1 MPGWRSPEWRPLRA
15 APGAG
20 SREPYPGSGSH
31 EEVEGLHEGLDETP
45 ARRAD
50 RSSTDAV
57 DVFGVAPSTV
67 RPPAPRPGLAPR
79 PLLVKR
85 MVEAEAALVA
95 VVAPA
100 GYDKS
105 TLARLWLD
113 ADDRPFA
120 WVQLGPLDDDPVHLL
135 RHVAA
140 ALHQVEPLP
149 EGAVRAISGPGRSV
163 ELEALPALARGL
175 EGRGAE
181 VLVLDDAHLV
191 TSEASLAVLDALVD
205 VGPATTTVA
214 LLARHRPAIPL
225 ARRRLTAGLLEL
237 GAADLAMD
245 DGEAAELLDG
255 GGLALD
261 ADTVRVL
268 VDRTE
273 GWPAGLQ
280 LAAGLVRQAGT
291 ATSDLV
297 TGRDRVVADYL
308 VEEVLSGLP
317 ADTTRF
323 LERASV
329 LDRFTAPQ
337 LDALLGV
344 TNAART
350 LREVE
355 DTTSAFLVALDH
367 RRATYRFHHLF
378 GEMLHDRLVARD
390 PEEAR
395 ALHLRASRR
404 CERDGDLDAAVRHA
418 VAAADGQRAAR
429 LAAGAAADLV
439 LNGRE
444 ALLRRWLD
452 QLDPDAIERWAPA
465 ALAWGWYGATTGDR
479 PLVARALESPAVGRT
494 AQAEDRE
501 ARAAAVGLATVRTIL
516 GPDGIPG
523 VLADAERVRAAGGP
537 DENPWWT
544 TATVAAG
551 GALVQDGEAAQAR
564 DLLESVLRVADA
576 APAIEAVTEAQ
587 IAFLDLEAGDLESA
601 DRRSRRSLSL
611 AEHHN
616 LAGVGATVAV
626 FAVGALVAAR
636 QGRPEEAVTCTH
648 ATRRMLARM
657 QGIAPRSHLFGA
669 VVLARAAL
677 ARGDAA
683 GGRAL
688 AAEARRLQRQGV
700 RAAGVE
706 AQLELVE
713 AQLGAVDDRAGPL
726 VVPLTA
732 AELRVLA
739 HLPTH
744 RSMQEIADQLT
755 ISRNTAKTH
764 TAAIYRKLAVSS
776 RSAAVE
782 EARRL
787 GYLD

>member
-1 MPGWRSPEWRPLRA
+1 MRSTV
-15 APGAG
+15 
-20 SREPYPGSGSH
+20 PGSGSH
-31 EEVEGLHEGLDETP
+31 EEDEGLSEGVTEAPSHAGSTP
-45 ARRAD
+45 AD
-50 RSSTDAV
+50 LSE
-57 DVFGVAPSTV
+57 VFGVAPSSV
-67 RPPAPRPGLAPR
+67 RPPAGRPGLAPR

-85 MVEAEAALVA
+85 LVEAAAPLVA

-100 GYDKS
+100 GYGKT

-113 ADDRPFA
+113 ADERPFA
-120 WVQLGPLDDDPVHLL
+120 WTQLGGLDDDPVHLL

-149 EGAVRAISGPGRSV
+149 EATVRAVTGPGRSV

-175 EGRGAE
+175 EGRAE

-205 VGPATTTVA
+205 VVPATTTVA
-214 LLARHRPAIPL
+214 LLTRHRPAVPL

-237 GAADLAMD
+237 GAADLAMG

-261 ADTVRVL
+261 AETVRVL

-291 ATSDLV
+291 ATPGLV
-297 TGRDRVVADYL
+297 TGRDRMVADYL

-337 LDALLGV
+337 LDELLGV
-344 TNAART
+344 TSAART

-390 PEEAR
+390 PAEAR
-395 ALHLRASRR
+395 ALHLQASRR

-418 VAAADGQRAAR
+418 VAAADGERAAR

-479 PLVARALESPAVGRT
+479 ALVARALASPAVGRA
-494 AQAEDRE
+494 AQADDRE
-501 ARAAAVGLATVRTIL
+501 ARTAAVGLTTVRTIL

-537 DENPWWT
+537 EANPWWT

-551 GALVQDGEAAQAR
+551 GALVQDGEATRAR
-564 DLLESVLRVADA
+564 ALLESVLRVASP

-587 IAFLDLEAGDLESA
+587 IAFLDLEAGDLEAA

-616 LAGVGATVAV
+616 LAGVGATMAV

-636 QGRPEEAVTCTH
+636 HGRAEEAVACTH

-683 GGRAL
+683 GARAL
-688 AAEARRLQRQGV
+688 AAEAGRLRRQGV

-744 RSMQEIADQLT
+744 RSMQEIADQLI